1 MSNDIKQLAD
11 IMVDWCGHDLE
22 GFSTRGPRH
31 VAEEI
36 IRCMLFTMTQ
46 EPEALRIFNG
56 LLAEERREW
65 IAAHP
70 E

>member
-11 IMVDWCGHDLE
+11 IMVDWCEHDLE
-22 GFSTRGPRH
+22 TIAAHPAKI
-31 VAEEI
+31 VAEEFL
-36 IRCMLFTMTQ
+36 RCVLFTMSHD
-46 EPEALRIFNG
+46 PEALRIFNK

>member
-1 MSNDIKQLAD
+1 MSNGIKQLAD
-11 IMVDWCGHDLE
+11 IMVDWCEHDLE
-22 GFSTRGPRH
+22 GFSTRGPAH
-31 VAEEI
+31 VAEEFL
-36 IRCMLFTMTQ
+36 RCVIFTMSHD
-46 EPEALRIFNG
+46 PEARRIFNE

>member
-1 MSNDIKQLAD
+1 MSDGIKQLAD
-11 IMVDWCGHDLE
+11 IMVNWCAHDLE
-22 GFSTRGPRH
+22 GFSARGPAH
-31 VAEEI
+31 VAEEFL
-36 IRCMLFTMTQ
+36 RCALFTMSHD
-46 EPEALRIFNG
+46 PEALRIFNE

>member
-1 MSNDIKQLAD
+1 MSNGIKQLAD
-11 IMVDWCGHDLE
+11 IMVDWCEHDLE
-22 GFSTRGPRH
+22 GFSTRGPAH
-31 VAEEI
+31 VAEEVL
-36 IRCMLFTMTQ
+36 RCVLFTMTH
-46 EPEALRIFNG
+46 EPEALRIFNE

>member
-11 IMVDWCGHDLE
+11 IMVYWCEGDLE
-22 GFSTRGPRH
+22 GFSTRGPAH
-31 VAEEI
+31 VAEEFL
-36 IRCMLFTMTQ
+36 RCALFTMIHD
-46 EPEALRIFNG
+46 PEARRIFNE
-56 LLAEERREW
+56 LLAEGRREW

>member
-1 MSNDIKQLAD
+1 
-11 IMVDWCGHDLE
+11 V
-22 GFSTRGPRH
+22 
-31 VAEEI
+31 
-36 IRCMLFTMTQ
+36 LFTMSHD
-46 EPEALRIFNG
+46 PEALRIFNK